1 MPAATETKALAD
13 TATGTAWQWERDA
26 KDASYRHP
34 GNAPGSSQRV
44 RKTEP
49 GPKDAAQ
56 QRRQDFHRMTLEL
69 KKSRDDL
76 SDAKQAFETR
86 DRLRRLEDK
95 AEREEL
101 EKDFEK
107 RLQEQKVLHETA
119 FKHEAHRA
127 GYDGEEPSPFTQLE
141 SLWQGIH
148 TSVAT
153 CTSARSA

>member
-1 MPAATETKALAD
+1 M
-13 TATGTAWQWERDA
+13 
-26 KDASYRHP
+26 
-34 GNAPGSSQRV
+34 
-44 RKTEP
+44 
-49 GPKDAAQ
+49 
-56 QRRQDFHRMTLEL
+56 EL

-76 SDAKQAFETR
+76 SDAKQAVETR

-119 FKHEAHRA
+119 VKHDAHRA
-127 GYDGEEPSPFTQLE
+127 GYDGEEPSLFAQLE